1 MISEDLTLVTRYYRQ
16 FRLCVLSML
25 LFLIATLAMMFIM
38 RPLVFVMLAI
48 AVVFHLFVLRP
59 KQKAYADSVFK
70 GQSAADRLQKSSV
83 LTQSWKKLTR
93 TSPKKPL
100 NRPV

>member
-59 KQKAYADSVFK
+59 KQKAYADAFSK
-70 GQSAADRLQKSSV
+70 ANLRLTVCKSSV

>member
-1 MISEDLTLVTRYYRQ
+1 
-16 FRLCVLSML
+16 ML

-59 KQKAYADSVFK
+59 KQKAYADAFSKANLRQTVCK
-70 GQSAADRLQKSSV
+70 KLGTDTILEKSSPEHH
-83 LTQSWKKLTR
+83 R
-93 TSPKKPL
+93 R
-100 NRPV
+100 NH